1 MTETSG
7 FFNSLDPSNPD
18 RVYDASF
25 FSKFFK
31 YFIPDGVSVQGGG
44 LAITASGTSM
54 VSTVADGAAFIQG
67 YNYNNDA
74 PILLTHAT
82 ADPTYDRIDR
92 IVARLDRTE
101 GVRAINIVIKQ
112 GTPAASP
119 VELAL
124 QSDAY
129 IVELPIARVLITHAL
144 STISQANITDERGTL
159 LDPIQYWTQ
168 IATINAQLAN
178 KQAFK
183 LTDDNGYTT
192 TTTDLNN
199 ITGTKTIALS
209 TSVVNRPF
217 DYGTVFQ
224 VSNTDQ
230 TKTQIAVDNYSGT
243 TATRSYNSGGGW
255 SSWATKANQSDLLSM
270 VNTASFGSS
279 GWFKD
284 KKTGLLLQ
292 WGTISATYT
301 PTYVAFPTGF
311 SNNCYFIGI
320 TPNHGDTTAIA
331 NVIDKS
337 NTAFHI
343 QTNKSNSLYYLWF
356 ALGN

>member
-1 MTETSG
+1 MTTTQRLGITLPDDSTNATTQFFIDRYNEIDANAAKKNDLDAHIVRTDNPHSVTKSQVGLGNVDNTSD
-7 FFNSLDPSNPD
+7 LDKP
-18 RVYDASF
+18 
-25 FSKFFK
+25 
-31 YFIPDGVSVQGGG
+31 
-44 LAITASGTSM
+44 
-54 VSTVADGAAFIQG
+54 VSTV
-67 YNYNNDA
+67 
-74 PILLTHAT
+74 
-82 ADPTYDRIDR
+82 
-92 IVARLDRTE
+92 VA
-101 GVRAINIVIKQ
+101 V
-112 GTPAASP
+112 
-119 VELAL
+119 
-124 QSDAY
+124 
-129 IVELPIARVLITHAL
+129 
-144 STISQANITDERGTL
+144 
-159 LDPIQYWTQ
+159 
-168 IATINAQLAN
+168 QLAN

-183 LTDDNGYTT
+183 LTDDNGYATT
-192 TTTDLNN
+192 TPDLND

-311 SNNCYFIGI
+311 PNNCYFIGI

-337 NTAFHI
+337 QTAFHI
-343 QTNKSNSLYYLWF
+343 QTNKSNSLFYLWF
-356 ALGN
+356 ALGS